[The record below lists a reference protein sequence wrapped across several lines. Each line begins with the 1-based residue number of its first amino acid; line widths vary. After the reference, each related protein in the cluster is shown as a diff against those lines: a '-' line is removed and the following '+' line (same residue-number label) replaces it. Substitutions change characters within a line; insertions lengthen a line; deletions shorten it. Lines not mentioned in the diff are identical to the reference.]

1 MRRIFV
7 SCGQETEEEITLG
20 KEIIKVIDANND
32 MTGFFAQN
40 VHSIEDLNRAVFEA
54 LKTCDGFFAVLHKR
68 GP

>member
-32 MTGFFAQN
+32 MTGLFCPER
-40 VHSIEDLNRAVFEA
+40 S
-54 LKTCDGFFAVLHKR
+54 
-68 GP
+68 